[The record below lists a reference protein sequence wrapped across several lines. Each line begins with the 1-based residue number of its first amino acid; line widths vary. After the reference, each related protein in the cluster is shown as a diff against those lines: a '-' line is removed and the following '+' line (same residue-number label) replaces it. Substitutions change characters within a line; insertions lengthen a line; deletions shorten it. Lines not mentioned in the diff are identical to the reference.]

1 MTRGIGDSMALKRAC
16 HDNRIHSKLA
26 PEGKQA
32 RAIYD
37 AVEQARVEAIGS
49 RAMLGVADNIGSML
63 EDKYAK
69 ANLADVKDQ
78 ADAPIEEAIALM
90 VREKLTGRPAP
101 KSGERMVNLWRK
113 WVEEKA
119 SADLD
124 GLAAKLDDQNAFARV
139 VRDMLASME
148 MAEELGD
155 DQESEDTEDSDDD
168 QPQGEEKSEEGGE
181 DDSGSD
187 DSQSE
192 DAEPSAE
199 DQEAGE
205 TDAADATSDEMT
217 DEDDPDAETP
227 GEAKRPDN
235 PFTNLPK
242 EIDYKVFSTAFD
254 ETVGAEELC
263 EEEELDRLRA
273 FLDKQ
278 LSNLQGV
285 VGRLANRLQ
294 RRLMAQQNR
303 SWDFDLEEG
312 YLDPARLVRVVIDP
326 MQPLS
331 FKQERDTKFRDTVV
345 TLVLDNSG
353 SMRGRPITVAATCA
367 DILARTLERCGV
379 SVEILGFT
387 TRAWKG
393 GQAREKWLKDG
404 KPPNPG
410 RLNDLRHIIYKSADM
425 PWRRARRNLGLMM
438 REGLLKENID
448 GEALLW
454 AHNRLI
460 ARPEQRKI
468 LMMISDGA
476 PVDDSTLSVNPGNYL
491 ERHLRAVIE
500 LIESRS
506 PVELLAIGI
515 GHDVT
520 RYYRRAVTIVDAEEL
535 AGAMTEQLAS
545 LFGEESAT
553 RHPPRRPAARRMTP
567 PSLRLRNWLG
577 GFAALALIS
586 VLGLAN
592 SGDAGSAPLDRIT
605 VNARPITQFRIGR
618 DERQFGPLE
627 FVGGLEMT
635 ANSRHFGAISAFR
648 FTSPGSNF
656 VGVADTGFWFFGKL
670 VHDAAQKPA
679 GIADFRMEQM
689 VDASGQT
696 FARKWEV
703 DAEGLAVKDGIATVG
718 FERNHRIAQFR
729 IEPGK
734 MGPAIR
740 NLDFLVP
747 VG

>member
-1 MTRGIGDSMALKRAC
+1 MAGPGDNTRNKSKTGSEADSFKRAVTVCMRAIAGDKDLEVGFAKDRPALAGSRARLPELPKKASKADIAITRGLGDSMALKRAC
-16 HDNRIHSKLA
+16 HDTRIHTRLA

-49 RAMLGVADNIGSML
+49 RAMQGVADNIGSML
-63 EDKYAK
+63 EDKYAR
-69 ANLADVKDQ
+69 ANLIDVKDK
-78 ADAPIEEAIALM
+78 ADAPIEEALALM
-90 VREKLTGRPAP
+90 VREKLTGRTVP
-101 KSGERMVNLWRK
+101 KSGERLVDLWRP

-119 SADLD
+119 SADLN
-124 GLAAKLDDQNAFARV
+124 GLSAKLDDQQAFARV
-139 VRDMLASME
+139 VREMLASME

-155 DQESEDTEDSDDD
+155 DQETEDSEDNDDN
-168 QPQGEEKSEEGGE
+168 QPQGEEQSEEGGE
-181 DDSGSD
+181 DDSGSEQ
-187 DSQSE
+187 SQSDDTE
-192 DAEPSAE
+192 ASSDDEQSAE
-199 DQEAGE
+199 TEAS
-205 TDAADATSDEMT
+205 DATADDLSD
-217 DEDDPDAETP
+217 DDDADAETP
-227 GEAKRPDN
+227 GEARRNDN
-235 PFTNLPK
+235 PFTNLSK
-242 EIDYKVFSTAFD
+242 EIDYKVFTTAFD
-254 ETVGAEELC
+254 ETVGAEDLC

-278 LSNLQGV
+278 LANLSGV

-393 GQAREKWLKDG
+393 GQAREKWLKEG

-410 RLNDLRHIIYKSADM
+410 RLNDLRHIIYKSADH

-476 PVDDSTLSVNPGNYL
+476 P
-491 ERHLRAVIE
+491 
-500 LIESRS
+500 
-506 PVELLAIGI
+506 
-515 GHDVT
+515 
-520 RYYRRAVTIVDAEEL
+520 
-535 AGAMTEQLAS
+535 
-545 LFGEESAT
+545 
-553 RHPPRRPAARRMTP
+553 
-567 PSLRLRNWLG
+567 
-577 GFAALALIS
+577 
-586 VLGLAN
+586 
-592 SGDAGSAPLDRIT
+592 
-605 VNARPITQFRIGR
+605 
-618 DERQFGPLE
+618 
-627 FVGGLEMT
+627 
-635 ANSRHFGAISAFR
+635 
-648 FTSPGSNF
+648 
-656 VGVADTGFWFFGKL
+656 
-670 VHDAAQKPA
+670 
-679 GIADFRMEQM
+679 
-689 VDASGQT
+689 
-696 FARKWEV
+696 
-703 DAEGLAVKDGIATVG
+703 
-718 FERNHRIAQFR
+718 
-729 IEPGK
+729 
-734 MGPAIR
+734 
-740 NLDFLVP
+740 
-747 VG
+747 